1 MLRSATIVHT
11 PTRHLLRV
19 NPQAVDL
26 GSSLPLVVGGQ
37 NAREARLPAHFHKHG
52 SSAQPHKQQHAR
64 GELIASTRTTRT
76 HHLCHSLPLQRCS
89 LARPAGACAAA
100 CAHST
105 HLRWTCS
112 TCACLWHSC
121 TRACEPAR
129 VGSQYSK
136 IPCVNL
142 LESGIRPVPRRMSS
156 HSEAWRHRI
165 TSFGIIHISRY
176 MV

>member
-1 MLRSATIVHT
+1 MLRSATIIDT

-19 NPQAVDL
+19 NPQALDL
-26 GSSLPLVVGGQ
+26 GTSLPLVVGGQ
-37 NAREARLPAHFHKHG
+37 NAREARLPAHFHKHR

-64 GELIASTRTTRT
+64 GELIASTRTTRI

-112 TCACLWHSC
+112 TCACLRHSC
-121 TRACEPAR
+121 TRACEPGR
-129 VGSQYSK
+129 LGSQYSK
-136 IPCVNL
+136 IQHVNL
-142 LESGIRPVPRRMSS
+142 LESGTRPVPCRMSS
-156 HSEAWRHRI
+156 HSEARRDPI
-165 TSFGIIHISRY
+165 STFGIIHTSRY
-176 MV
+176 RV